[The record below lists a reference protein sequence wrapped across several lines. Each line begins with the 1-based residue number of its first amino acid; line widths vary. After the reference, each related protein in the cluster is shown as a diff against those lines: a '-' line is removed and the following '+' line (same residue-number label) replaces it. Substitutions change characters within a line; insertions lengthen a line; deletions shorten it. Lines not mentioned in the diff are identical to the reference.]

1 VKLFNR
7 LITTIL
13 GAALLLIGLNSF
25 AQVPEGSDSGQSC
38 TGSFPNLLSDVCW
51 SCMFPLRVAGVTFA
65 SMSQEDENFGASN
78 TPVCA
83 CSNPPRI
90 GVPVAFWEPVRIV
103 EVVRKPMCFPTL
115 NATSIPDPLGA
126 PRGLRKATDSGYAF
140 LHAHWY
146 TAPLMYILQV
156 LLDYDTCLE
165 EGSLDV
171 AYMTELDPLWNDSEL
186 TQILNPDVFL
196 FANPVAQ
203 AACAAD
209 CVAASAGFPVQE
221 LFWCAGC
228 QGSLYPLTGQIA
240 HASGGVSSAA
250 LIMQRM
256 SAKLHRELLV
266 WGTWGQSGTCGLF
279 PQPLMDKRAYK
290 SQLISPAA
298 TTKIEG
304 RCCQPL
310 GRTTQAYG
318 LGKELPL
325 GQQDFTFLVFRK
337 RNCCFNMGLL

>member
-1 VKLFNR
+1 
-7 LITTIL
+7 
-13 GAALLLIGLNSF
+13 
-25 AQVPEGSDSGQSC
+25 
-38 TGSFPNLLSDVCW
+38 
-51 SCMFPLRVAGVTFA
+51 MFPLRVAGTQFA
-65 SMSQEDENFGASN
+65 SMGQEDESFGASN
-78 TPVCA
+78 SPVCSCA
-83 CSNPPRI
+83 NPPTV

-115 NATSIPDPLGA
+115 NATSVPDPLNA
-126 PRGLRKATDSGYAF
+126 PRGLRKATDTGYAF

-186 TQILNPDVFL
+186 TQILNPDIFL

-209 CVAASAGFPVQE
+209 CIAATAGFPVQE

-266 WGTWGQSGTCGLF
+266 WGTWGQAGTCGVF

-290 SQLISPAA
+290 SQLLSPAA
-298 TTKIEG
+298 TDKIDG
-304 RCCQPL
+304 KCCQPF
-310 GRTTQAYG
+310 GRTTQTYG

-325 GQQDFTFLVFRK
+325 GQQDFSFLVFRK
-337 RNCCFNMGLL
+337 RNCCFNLGFL